1 MKSLKANQGFT
12 LIELVVVI
20 VILGILA
27 VTAAPK
33 FLSLSSDA
41 RVSTLNGVKAALQSA
56 NSVVYSKAI
65 LASEQNKATGTV
77 AIGGG
82 VNVATAYGYTS
93 ASAAEVTK
101 VLDLDTN
108 DFTIEANPVSGG
120 TGVYIHPKS
129 VTVSTSPALTDLCGL
144 IYNAATGTT
153 TATKPTYT
161 IQSGGC

>member
-33 FLSLSSDA
+33 FMSLSSDA

-82 VNVATAYGYTS
+82 VNVATAYGYT
-93 ASAAEVTK
+93 AADAAEVAK
-101 VLDLDTN
+101 VLDLDTD
-108 DFTIEANPVSGG
+108 DFTIEDDPVGSDPFTYIRPTSFTVG
-120 TGVYIHPKS
+120 T
-129 VTVSTSPALTDLCGL
+129 TSPALTDLCGVV
-144 IYNAATGTT
+144 YRAATSSS
-153 TATKPTYT
+153 KPKYE
-161 IQSGGC
+161 IAAGGC